1 MATILEILSAGSR
14 RKQVHRL
21 RRIGILV
28 VASNVFVL
36 LIAIATMWS
45 HVSGDPAD
53 GQTVA
58 LADEIENTA
67 DSAAA
72 SDSTESPAAD
82 VMPNAGVADGE
93 TATQTV
99 DVAPVD
105 NASTS
110 DVESSN
116 TGAADSNQTELAATN
131 DKVRPQDV
139 LAGPDAIGSETNIA
153 TIEDQGDDTDNKTAQ
168 VGTIPNS
175 VGIDPAD
182 DDSKLS
188 VSVPPV
194 DLTPLRR
201 APLVVHRG
209 FIELLK
215 HFPEQQIETPAI
227 STTTDPTQL
236 AMSGGGSEEVEDQ
249 PELTSATGSEEPND
263 SEIVTNL
270 AEDNQPDKTA
280 DDTSELANDQAVAS
294 TSESV
299 TEDLVSDDPADRVS
313 GELDSKPLSV
323 AIVNPVSTRGD
334 VLFMLNGSIVSLAP
348 GESHQVENTDPV
360 FVQFHRGE
368 QHGYGEYALA
378 RGVYSFRITADGWD
392 LIRLAEEAAEPSTV
406 Q

>member
-1 MATILEILSAGSR
+1 
-14 RKQVHRL
+14 
-21 RRIGILV
+21 
-28 VASNVFVL
+28 
-36 LIAIATMWS
+36 MW
-45 HVSGDPAD
+45 GNDA
-53 GQTVA
+53 
-58 LADEIENTA
+58 N
-67 DSAAA
+67 
-72 SDSTESPAAD
+72 
-82 VMPNAGVADGE
+82 E
-93 TATQTV
+93 T
-99 DVAPVD
+99 D
-105 NASTS
+105 
-110 DVESSN
+110 
-116 TGAADSNQTELAATN
+116 QTELAATN

-360 FVQFHRGE
+360 FVQFHRIPVC
-368 QHGYGEYALA
+368 
-378 RGVYSFRITADGWD
+378 RVW
-392 LIRLAEEAAEPSTV
+392 P
-406 Q
+406 